1 MEGTETRKRGRPKVD
16 THLTEG
22 HFDNRRLELNR
33 KYMYEGTGILHEAGD
48 DIPDGTML
56 YEVDDEG
63 KRFKTC
69 KDGILEQL
77 GRMYVQDGA
86 SLEDCTAV
94 ANFSIDAL
102 KAGSGVKEITVAIR
116 KIRTTLK
123 AYRAEEENPHLEAA
137 FFEAVWV
144 LQDLSQK

>member
-1 MEGTETRKRGRPKVD
+1 MESTETRKRGRPKVD

-33 KYMYEGTGILHEAGD
+33 KYMYEGTGVLDEAGD
-48 DIPDGTML
+48 DIPDSTML

-63 KRFKTC
+63 KRLKTC

-123 AYRAEEENPHLEAA
+123 AYRADEENPYLEAA
-137 FFEAVWV
+137 FFEVIWA
-144 LQDLSQK
+144 LQDMG

>member
-1 MEGTETRKRGRPKVD
+1 MECMEKRKRGRPKID
-16 THLTEG
+16 AHLTEG
-22 HFDNRRLELNR
+22 QYDNRRKELNH
-33 KYMYEGTGILHEAGD
+33 MYLFEGTGLLHEAGD
-48 DIPDGTML
+48 DIPDSTML

-63 KRFKTC
+63 KRLKTC

-123 AYRAEEENPHLEAA
+123 AYRADEENPHLKAA
-137 FFEAVWV
+137 FFEAIWA
-144 LQDLSQK
+144 LQDMG

>member
-1 MEGTETRKRGRPKVD
+1 MESTETRKRGRPKVD

-123 AYRAEEENPHLEAA
+123 AYRADEENPHLKAA
-137 FFEAVWV
+137 FFEAIWA
-144 LQDLSQK
+144 LQDMG

>member
-1 MEGTETRKRGRPKVD
+1 MESTEKRKRGRPKVD

-22 HFDNRRLELNR
+22 QFDNRRMELNR
-33 KYMYEGTGILHEAGD
+33 KYMYEGTGVLKDAGD
-48 DIPDGTML
+48 DIPDSTML
-56 YEVDDEG
+56 YEVDDEN
-63 KRFKTC
+63 KRLKTC

-94 ANFSIDAL
+94 VNFSIEAL
-102 KAGSGVKEITVAIR
+102 KAGAGVKEITVAIR

-123 AYRAEEENPHLEAA
+123 AYRADEENPQLRVAFCEAIWA
-137 FFEAVWV
+137 
-144 LQDLSQK
+144 LQDMSTK

>member
-1 MEGTETRKRGRPKVD
+1 MESTETRKRGRPKVD

-123 AYRAEEENPHLEAA
+123 AYRADEENPYLEAA
-137 FFEAVWV
+137 FFEVIWA
-144 LQDLSQK
+144 LQDMG

>member
-123 AYRAEEENPHLEAA
+123 AYRAEEENPHLRLA
-137 FFEAVWV
+137 FFEAIWA
-144 LQDLSQK
+144 LRDMG

>member
-1 MEGTETRKRGRPKVD
+1 MESTETRKRGRPKVD

-123 AYRAEEENPHLEAA
+123 AYRAEEENPHLRLA
-137 FFEAVWV
+137 FFEAIWA
-144 LQDLSQK
+144 LRDMG

>member
-1 MEGTETRKRGRPKVD
+1 MECMEKRKRGRPKID
-16 THLTEG
+16 AHLTEG
-22 HFDNRRLELNR
+22 QYDNRRKELNH
-33 KYMYEGTGILHEAGD
+33 MYLFEGTGLLHEAGD
-48 DIPDGTML
+48 DIPDSTML

-63 KRFKTC
+63 KRLKTC

-123 AYRAEEENPHLEAA
+123 AYRAEEENPHLRLA
-137 FFEAVWV
+137 FFEAIWA
-144 LQDLSQK
+144 LRDMG